1 MGFDLYG
8 LNPKGD
14 IPKPVITDWEDEK
27 QADDFFKYQDET
39 PGSYFRA
46 NVWWWRPLWQYVT
59 VACYDILT
67 EKDMERGD
75 YNDGHRIS
83 KTKANR
89 IASRLKKLDKNGSIM
104 KYESEYKAYLK
115 SLPRED
121 CNICEGTGVRE
132 DEIGRKAREKDE
144 EYKCNG
150 CLGEGKRDNFD
161 THYPFESEEV
171 IRFAEFCEQS
181 GGFEIC

>member
-1 MGFDLYG
+1 
-8 LNPKGD
+8 
-14 IPKPVITDWEDEK
+14 
-27 QADDFFKYQDET
+27 
-39 PGSYFRA
+39 
-46 NVWWWRPLWQYVT
+46 
-59 VACYDILT
+59 
-67 EKDMERGD
+67 
-75 YNDGHRIS
+75 
-83 KTKANR
+83 
-89 IASRLKKLDKNGSIM
+89 M

-132 DEIGRKAREKDE
+132 DEIGREAREKDE

-150 CLGEGKRDNFD
+150 CLGEGKRDNFG

-171 IRFAEFCEQS
+171 IRFAEFCKES

>member
-14 IPKPVITDWEDEK
+14 IPKPVITDWEDDN
-27 QADDFFKYQDET
+27 QASAFFKYQDET

-89 IASRLKKLDKNGSIM
+89 IASRLKKLDKDGSIM

-150 CLGEGKRDNFD
+150 CLGEGKRDNFG

>member
-1 MGFDLYG
+1 MSVA
-8 LNPKGD
+8 K
-14 IPKPVITDWEDEK
+14 
-27 QADDFFKYQDET
+27 FFKNYPTISKKQD
-39 PGSYFRA
+39 
-46 NVWWWRPLWQYVT
+46 NVTKNIIDLSRYVRSSN
-59 VACYDILT
+59 DILT
-67 EKDMERGD
+67 ENDMERGS

-89 IASRLKKLDKNGSIM
+89 IASRLRNLDKNGSIM
-104 KYESEYKAYLK
+104 KYESEYKEYLR

-132 DEIGRKAREKDE
+132 DEIGMEAREKDE

-150 CLGEGKRDNFD
+150 CLGKGKRDNFG

-171 IRFAEFCEQS
+171 MRFAEFCEQS

>member
-14 IPKPVITDWEDEK
+14 IPKPIITDWEDEK
-27 QADDFFKYQDET
+27 QADDFLKYQDET

-83 KTKANR
+83 KTKASR

-132 DEIGRKAREKDE
+132 DEIGREAREKDE

-150 CLGEGKRDNFD
+150 CLGEGKRDNFG

>member
-8 LNPKGD
+8 LNPQSNA
-14 IPKPVITDWEDEK
+14 PKTVVTDWKNKEQSD
-27 QADDFFKYQDET
+27 AYFTYQENV

-46 NVWWWRPLWQYVT
+46 NVWFWRPLWQYVT
-59 VACYDILT
+59 VVCNNILT
-67 EKDMERGD
+67 EKDMERGE

-89 IASRLKKLDKNGSIM
+89 IASKLRKLDKSGETM
-104 KYESEYKAYLK
+104 EYELKYKEYLR
-115 SLPRED
+115 SLPEEN
-121 CNICEGTGVRE
+121 CNICNGTGLRE
-132 DEIGRKAREKDE
+132 DEVGMEQREKDE

-150 CLGEGKRDNFD
+150 CLGKGKRDNFG
-161 THYPFESEEV
+161 THYPFESE
-171 IRFAEFCEQS
+171 IIMRFAEFCEQS